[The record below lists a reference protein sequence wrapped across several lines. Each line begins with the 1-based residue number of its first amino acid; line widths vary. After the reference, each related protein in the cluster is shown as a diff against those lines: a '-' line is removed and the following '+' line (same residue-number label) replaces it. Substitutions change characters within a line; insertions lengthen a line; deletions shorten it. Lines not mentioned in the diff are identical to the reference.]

1 MLRLPSYQFLGSVSR
16 LQSDNRMNTSPDITQ
31 LLLAW
36 SGGDSEALDKLTPL
50 VYRELKKLA
59 ESYLRRERAGHSLQP
74 TALAHEAYIKLID
87 QQNVQWQNR
96 AHFFGIAAQAMRRIL
111 VDHARARLAGKRG
124 GGGEV
129 VPLDEAVDV
138 SDQRADQLIALDE
151 ALKRLSELDPQ
162 RGRVVE
168 LKYFGGMTLEETAEV
183 LGVSRAK
190 VIREWR
196 IAKAWLYGELSK
208 QS

>member
-1 MLRLPSYQFLGSVSR
+1 M
-16 LQSDNRMNTSPDITQ
+16 DTAPDVTQ

-36 SGGDSEALDKLTPL
+36 SDGDREALDELTPL
-50 VYRELKKLA
+50 IYRELKKLA
-59 ESYLRRERAGHSLQP
+59 ESYLRRERVGHTLQP

-87 QQNVQWQNR
+87 QQNVRWQNR

-124 GGGEV
+124 SGAAV
-129 VPLDEAVDV
+129 VALDDAVDV

-151 ALKRLSELDPQ
+151 ALKSLAELDPDKS
-162 RGRVVE
+162 RVVE
-168 LKYFGGMTLEETAEV
+168 LKYFGGMTLEEIAEV
-183 LGVSRAK
+183 LGVSRAT

-196 IAKAWLYGELSK
+196 MAKAWLYGELKRGS
-208 QS
+208 

>member
-1 MLRLPSYQFLGSVSR
+1 MISGPNRS
-16 LQSDNRMNTSPDITQ
+16 LQPENRMDTAPDVTQ

-36 SGGDSEALDKLTPL
+36 SDGNRDALDELTPL
-50 VYRELKKLA
+50 IYRELKKLA
-59 ESYLRRERAGHSLQP
+59 ESYLRRERVGHTLQP

-87 QQNVQWQNR
+87 QQNVRWQNR

-124 GGGEV
+124 SGAAV
-129 VPLDEAVDV
+129 VALDEAVDV

-151 ALKRLSELDPQ
+151 ALKSLAELDPDKS
-162 RGRVVE
+162 RVVE
-168 LKYFGGMTLEETAEV
+168 LKYFGGMTLEEIAEV
-183 LGVSRAK
+183 LGVSRAT

-196 IAKAWLYGELSK
+196 MAKAWLYGELKRGS
-208 QS
+208 

>member
-1 MLRLPSYQFLGSVSR
+1 ME
-16 LQSDNRMNTSPDITQ
+16 QSHDVTH

-36 SGGDSEALDKLTPL
+36 SDGNREALDELTPL
-50 VYRELKKLA
+50 IYRELKKLA
-59 ESYLRRERAGHSLQP
+59 ESYLRRERAGHTLQP
-74 TALAHEAYIKLID
+74 TALAHEAYIKLIV
-87 QQNVQWQNR
+87 QQNVRWQNR

-124 GGGEV
+124 SGAV
-129 VPLDEAVDV
+129 AVSLDDALDV
-138 SDQRADQLIALDE
+138 SDQRADQLVALDD
-151 ALKRLSELDPQ
+151 ALKRLAQLDPN

-168 LKYFGGMTLEETAEV
+168 LKYFGGLTLEETAEV

-196 IAKAWLYGELSK
+196 MAKAWLFGELNKIS
-208 QS
+208 